1 MKNESIKVGDK
12 IYNIANNSCSLND
25 MSGYPATVAI
35 IIGSNRIEDI
45 HKNLSENSAIVKYSA
60 DGVEEWRRDNLVYT
74 GKPTFDFSFPVGI
87 EQEQAGTDEEGNPK
101 YTYKE
106 IMDSVLIVEYRTPT
120 IQDEIMAQRTQMK
133 GLNANISHLSTITG
147 VGVEVTT
154 SGQPTLEELKEA
166 KRAEVNAACGQTICN
181 GITVELFAGFE
192 HFSLSQTDQL
202 NLFGLQAQI
211 ATGVTQIIYHADG
224 QPCRFYPASDIALL
238 IEKAMF
244 HASYHTTYANSLRSW
259 IDSAETAE
267 ELQEIYYG
275 ANVPEEYQSEVL
287 KSYLT
292 QIAAMAEGGEDE
304 ADT

>member
-12 IYNIANNSCSLND
+12 IYSIANGSCSLD
-25 MSGYPATVAI
+25 IFDDGSPSVAI
-35 IIGSNRIEDI
+35 IIGSNSIEGI
-45 HKNLSENSAIVKYSA
+45 HRNLSENTMVVKYSA

-74 GKPTFDFSFPVGI
+74 GKMKIDTEFPVRI
-87 EQEQAGTDEEGNPK
+87 DATSYSEV
-101 YTYKE
+101 
-106 IMDSVLIVEYRTPT
+106 MDAVVIVEYRAPN
-120 IQDEIMAQRTQMK
+120 IRDEIKAQRDQMK
-133 GLNANISHLSTITG
+133 GLNGNISHLSKITG

-154 SGQPTLEELKEA
+154 SGQPTLEELKAA

-181 GITVELFAGFE
+181 GITVELSTGFE

-211 ATGVTQIIYHADG
+211 ASGAQEIIYHADG
-224 QPCRFYPASDIALL
+224 QPCRFYPTSDIVLL

-267 ELQEIYYG
+267 ELQEIYHG
-275 ANVPEEYQSEVL
+275 ADVPEEHQSEVL
-287 KSYLT
+287 KAYLE
-292 QIAAMAEGGEDE
+292 QIAAMVEGEE
-304 ADT
+304 

>member
-12 IYNIANNSCSLND
+12 IYNIANGSCSLND
-25 MSGYPATVAI
+25 LSGYNATVAI
-35 IIGSNRIEDI
+35 IIGAGTVEDI
-45 HKNLSENSAIVKYSA
+45 HRNLSENPTVIKYSA

-74 GKPTFDFSFPVGI
+74 GKMKIDTEFPVRI
-87 EQEQAGTDEEGNPK
+87 DAT
-101 YTYKE
+101 TYSE
-106 IMDSVLIVEYRTPT
+106 VMDAVVIVEYRASN
-120 IQDEIMAQRTQMK
+120 IQDEIMAQRVQMT
-133 GLNANISHLSTITG
+133 GLNANINQLAAVTG
-147 VGVEVTT
+147 VSVKAVA
-154 SGQPTLEELKEA
+154 SGQSLDELKEA

-181 GITVELFAGFE
+181 GITVELSTGFE

-211 ATGVTQIIYHADG
+211 ASGVTQIIYHADG

-259 IDSAETAE
+259 IDNVEAAE

-275 ANVPEEYQSEVL
+275 ADIPVEYQSDVL
-287 KSYLT
+287 KAYLE
-292 QIAAMAEGGEDE
+292 QIAAMAGGENSE